1 MTTSGEKMGLT
12 HDNAAELAIQTLIG
26 TAKLLETGMSP
37 EALRKMVN
45 LSGRDDGRR
54 GQGLRGKRAFELV
67 GQALDA
73 ARKRAE
79 ELASA

>member
-1 MTTSGEKMGLT
+1 
-12 HDNAAELAIQTLIG
+12 
-26 TAKLLETGMSP
+26 LETGIVARSSEKVYLP
-37 EALRKMVN
+37 
-45 LSGRDDGRR
+45 GGTDGRR
-54 GQGLRGKRAFELV
+54 GQGLRGKRALQLV